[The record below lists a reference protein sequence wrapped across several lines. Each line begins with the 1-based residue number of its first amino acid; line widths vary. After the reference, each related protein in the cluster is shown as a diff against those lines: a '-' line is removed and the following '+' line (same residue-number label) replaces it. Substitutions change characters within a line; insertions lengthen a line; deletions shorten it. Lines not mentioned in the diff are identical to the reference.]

1 MDLVSII
8 IPAYNVDDYLKDCV
22 NSILH
27 QTYTEYEIVVVD
39 DGSTDTT
46 YQVCEELALENPKVK
61 IYHQE
66 NYGVSVARNN
76 GIKHAVGKYVI
87 FVDADDMISP
97 QYLETLVSFA
107 QKADLGM
114 VGFTSKIENL
124 ENNIKVNFICD
135 SSKHIT
141 DAILGGV
148 KYDGYLW
155 NKIFRRSLISEHN
168 LKFKENITVWEDLLF
183 VLEYLACSTSVIIS
197 ESRLYYYRYRADS
210 AVNTLRLDKYK
221 SKFEVISDI
230 KKKEFTQ
237 DKKCK
242 KRVLSLYYEATFSY
256 LNQLVVQTQQLSEV
270 NRILDTIDVSE
281 MISCKR
287 IAFIM
292 KIIYLRIK
300 CNKSK
305 W

>member
-8 IPAYNVDDYLKDCV
+8 IPAYNVEDYLKDCV

-27 QTYTEYEIVVVD
+27 QTYTAYEIVVVD

-76 GIKHAVGKYVI
+76 GIKHAAGKYVI

-197 ESRLYYYRYRADS
+197 ESRASCIIELGNMYNSDDNKLVTTNKEKTAK
-210 AVNTLRLDKYK
+210 A
-221 SKFEVISDI
+221 ISDGII
-230 KKKEFTQ
+230 K
-237 DKKCK
+237 
-242 KRVLSLYYEATFSY
+242 Y
-256 LNQLVVQTQQLSEV
+256 LEQAGYING
-270 NRILDTIDVSE
+270 
-281 MISCKR
+281 
-287 IAFIM
+287 
-292 KIIYLRIK
+292 
-300 CNKSK
+300 
-305 W
+305 